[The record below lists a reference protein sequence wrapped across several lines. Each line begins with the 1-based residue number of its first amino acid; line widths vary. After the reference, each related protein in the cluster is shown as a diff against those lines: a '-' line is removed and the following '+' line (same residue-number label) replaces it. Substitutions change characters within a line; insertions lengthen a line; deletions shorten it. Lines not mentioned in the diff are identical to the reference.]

1 MKNTNK
7 VVVLVAF
14 AAALSLSCQREILK
28 PEIPGEFEKSTG
40 NLPGTG
46 LEVNSPKVINGYLA
60 FPDLKAFGKTM
71 ESLQKEG
78 MNLSSWEKQFQGY
91 QSLRAVQE
99 IAKESE
105 ETTSVPSWNT
115 ADIPDPYFRAVLN
128 NSGRIQI
135 ADTLYQFEP
144 GKEKGIAYAIP
155 QASIG
160 QVVTGS
166 IKPSAV
172 KGVVIHHTTM
182 TLLPFPRWAD
192 DPIRIDDPSS
202 WNLCQFPGSFM
213 MPWWGQKGGSIFHD
227 DNGVELPRD
236 NGRRIRI
243 DYHRW
248 RVGYIFYSS
257 IGIRVKIYK
266 DTRLGGWLSNIKMDK
281 VFMEGCTKGQIITP
295 GLGPLSFH
303 ENATIS
309 ATNTNEL
316 EKTLKWSAAPMHTE
330 IIPEHFNFHFK
341 ADFRTKHVERYIKE

>member
-14 AAALSLSCQREILK
+14 AAALALSCQREILK
-28 PEIPGEFEKSTG
+28 PEITGEFEKSTG
-40 NLPGTG
+40 ILPGTG
-46 LEVNSPKVINGYLA
+46 SEVNGPKVINGYLA

-78 MNLSSWEKQFQGY
+78 MNLSSWEKQFKGY

-155 QASIG
+155 KASIG

-192 DPIRIDDPSS
+192 DPIRIDDPSF

-341 ADFRTKHVERYIKE
+341 AYFRTKPVERYIKE